1 MKRIERGLERGS
13 REVNP
18 GQASKA
24 CCGCREKLL
33 VQNWPLLSAPS
44 RSSVSLTLVA
54 LFQPAPPL
62 GTYSPVEVEG
72 KNRDSRLLQSLRVS
86 GRW

>member
-62 GTYSPVEVEG
+62 GTYSPVEVEEKDRTPG
-72 KNRDSRLLQSLRVS
+72 SYRHRV
-86 GRW
+86 